1 MSITPD
7 FIHTEIAQQSYEISV
22 HADNERLA
30 DGCTIS
36 QLEVVLSRCEVL
48 ESYPDDPRGESC
60 LVLGFAPDGRAVHIA
75 CGRNRSGHLVL
86 ITVYLPTMPKW
97 RDPRTRNR

>member
-1 MSITPD
+1 MTITPD
-7 FIHTEIAQQSYEISV
+7 FIRTEIAQQSYEISV

-30 DGCTIS
+30 DGFMVS
-36 QLEVVLSRCEVL
+36 QLEVALSRCEVL

-60 LVLGFAPDGRAVHIA
+60 LVLGFAPDDRIVHIV

>member
-7 FIHTEIAQQSYEISV
+7 FIQAEITQESYEISV

-30 DGCTIS
+30 DGLTVL
-36 QLEVVLSRCEVL
+36 QLEVALSRCEVL
-48 ESYPDDPRGESC
+48 ESYSDDPRGESC
-60 LVLGFAPDGRAVHIA
+60 LVLGFAPDGRAVHVV
-75 CGRNRSGHLVL
+75 CGRNRLGHLVL
-86 ITVYLPTMPKW
+86 ITVYCPTMPKW